1 MHRGRRQPQLRGL
14 AHHLEPVAAHGTG
27 RPWPEPPRYNV
38 VALAGGILR
47 TTGIFDSP
55 HATGLCAELSVV
67 SLAGL
72 GNGGNGSRIVLLQKA
87 YHGAGSRGER
97 FLQSRTLI
105 EANLG
110 IALHRQAD
118 IRAQNVP
125 ILETALRSLLSH
137 EAELRAAGVR
147 HAAVFGSVARGD
159 ATASSDIDVLVEL
172 DPEARVSLYAL
183 MGIELRLRDVF
194 GRKVDVVSRRGLR
207 PRLDDGILEDAVSAF

>member
-1 MHRGRRQPQLRGL
+1 LTGGLLR
-14 AHHLEPVAAHGTG
+14 AV
-27 RPWPEPPRYNV
+27 
-38 VALAGGILR
+38 
-47 TTGIFDSP
+47 GIFGAP
-55 HATGLCAELSVV
+55 HATRLFAGPLVV
-67 SLAGL
+67 SVAGL
-72 GNGGNGSRIVLLQKA
+72 GSGNGSRIERLQKSH
-87 YHGAGSRGER
+87 HGAGTLGER
-97 FLQSRTLI
+97 FLQSRIRI

-110 IALHRQAD
+110 IAMHRQAD
-118 IRAQNVP
+118 IRAQNVL

-172 DPEARVSLYAL
+172 DPEARVSLYDL
-183 MGIELRLRDVF
+183 MGIELRLRQIF